1 MNTILSVRNLKKT
14 FTTNHW
20 FKTNTVFTAVN
31 DISFDLQSGEILGI
45 LGANG
50 AGKTTTIQMLLGLLT
65 PTSGEINYFGKSLAR
80 HRSEIMQ
87 QVTFASAYLKLPEAL
102 TTYEVL
108 NFYGK
113 IYSMPATV
121 RHEQIENNLK
131 FFEIE
136 NLRDKKTR
144 TLSAGQLSRLT
155 LAKAF
160 LPKPRIVLLDEP
172 TAALDPDIAVNIRAF
187 IAKERRTSGTSII
200 LTSHNMAE
208 VEELCDRAIVFK
220 QGKII
225 ASARPHELTA
235 TIKISHLQLVVTDV
249 EKAQQFAQQSGL
261 QHKLEGN
268 LLDIEVGESHI
279 PELLTSIMHAGVK
292 YTEISIEKPTL
303 EDYFLSIAN
312 QMEKQS

>member
-1 MNTILSVRNLKKT
+1 MSILSVRNLTKT
-14 FTTNHW
+14 FTTKRW
-20 FKTNTVFTAVN
+20 FKPNESFTAVN
-31 DISFDLQSGEILGI
+31 DISFDLAQGEILGI

-65 PTSGEINYFGKSLAR
+65 PTAGNINYFGKDLAT

-87 QVTFASAYLKLPEAL
+87 DVTFASAYLKLPQAL
-102 TTYEVL
+102 TVYEVL

-113 IYSMPATV
+113 IYSMPADM
-121 RHEQIENNLK
+121 RHEQIEKNLK

-136 NLRDKKTR
+136 SLRDKKTR

-160 LPKPRIVLLDEP
+160 LPKPKIVLLDEP
-172 TAALDPDIAVNIRAF
+172 TAALDPDIAIVVRKFVAE
-187 IAKERRTSGTSII
+187 ERKRSGTAII

-225 ASARPHELTA
+225 ASAKPDVLTA
-235 TIKISHLQLVVTDV
+235 TIKFSHVHLLVTDIA
-249 EKAQQFAQQSGL
+249 KAIMFAETTGYPF
-261 QHKLEGN
+261 KIEGN
-268 LLDIEVGESHI
+268 FLDFEVAEQRI
-279 PELLTSIMHAGVK
+279 PELLNNVMQAGIQ

-303 EDYFLSIAN
+303 EDYFLSIAAGN
-312 QMEKQS
+312 IGAQ